1 MRNYKQNK
9 TKPKK
14 KNIYEP
20 NILLLLPSSNGFLII
35 LTSIHFSIMTKD
47 DIKLLL
53 SEDLSPYKL
62 TLLIVI
68 HLYLCNELPIPQL
81 ITLTQLIE
89 NKQQPRPHNLLSTH
103 NIIHSLSQLC
113 ELFNDMNVTK
123 QLLKCIWRI
132 NSIEQLENDYIN
144 NLIKRVKSVDLITL
158 NITPGST
165 NSGKVLSSKSLF
177 GSFILK
183 ICTSFNSLKFDES
196 FLLFQAFQ
204 QFREPTRQRYVE
216 LGGDIINENNNLG
229 DDPDRDLFTRLNNNL
244 IELGINNSISLSSLS
259 SPTLTSTP
267 TSTKIISVP
276 KYDFQQL
283 LDRQI
288 SLLETYGTP
297 TPQYLK
303 DIMMMMISP
312 NSNVGRIQ
320 NIQFNNLPSYYY
332 LRYLECLQISN
343 YNEAFASL
351 HQYFDY
357 MVSNNS
363 KYFYHFALISRA
375 SLHQYFGED
384 NKAMD
389 AIEEAISVARENKD
403 NSTLTYILSWLFNF
417 MKNKPELW
425 KNRQIFYNNNNN
437 NNNNESQLLDFLIK
451 KSKQISLLLYS
462 MSYNF
467 KTLYLLNNGDYQ
479 SCINSLIKSIFI
491 AINDDVKS
499 TFIKSAEL
507 AAIVWSK
514 LGEPILSEVYNE
526 IAIELTDSTIDQISL
541 FIRLN
546 FLKFL
551 QGNNNINETYNQLQ
565 NMKNK
570 VMITTDHSL
579 YNAIQIRMLI
589 ILIKINLQK
598 GKYNTSK
605 EIINLLLDTDLKDLE
620 LKHEVL
626 MLQVQLEMY
635 LQNYSHA
642 LELLA
647 SMHTTTTTTTTSSSQ
662 IYLIIRLNLLKCKI
676 FISSGNPY
684 RVFTL
689 LIQQIKIATK
699 CGFGMII
706 IEAKLLL
713 WKLLNDLKSF
723 TDARKLGEEIM
734 PQIFSLNQSE
744 FIAIA
749 YFELAR
755 SWSNDDDDDLVK
767 SGEYIKIAIDRFKQ
781 NSDLVML
788 KQCLQY
794 QVYLMNKYNQPQEME
809 LANRLL
815 NEITQELQNE
825 VEQGYIYN

>member
-1 MRNYKQNK
+1 
-9 TKPKK
+9 
-14 KNIYEP
+14 
-20 NILLLLPSSNGFLII
+20 
-35 LTSIHFSIMTKD
+35 
-47 DIKLLL
+47 
-53 SEDLSPYKL
+53 
-62 TLLIVI
+62 
-68 HLYLCNELPIPQL
+68 
-81 ITLTQLIE
+81 
-89 NKQQPRPHNLLSTH
+89 
-103 NIIHSLSQLC
+103 
-113 ELFNDMNVTK
+113 
-123 QLLKCIWRI
+123 
-132 NSIEQLENDYIN
+132 
-144 NLIKRVKSVDLITL
+144 
-158 NITPGST
+158 
-165 NSGKVLSSKSLF
+165 
-177 GSFILK
+177 
-183 ICTSFNSLKFDES
+183 
-196 FLLFQAFQ
+196 
-204 QFREPTRQRYVE
+204 
-216 LGGDIINENNNLG
+216 
-229 DDPDRDLFTRLNNNL
+229 
-244 IELGINNSISLSSLS
+244 
-259 SPTLTSTP
+259 
-267 TSTKIISVP
+267 
-276 KYDFQQL
+276 
-283 LDRQI
+283 
-288 SLLETYGTP
+288 
-297 TPQYLK
+297 
-303 DIMMMMISP
+303 
-312 NSNVGRIQ
+312 
-320 NIQFNNLPSYYY
+320 
-332 LRYLECLQISN
+332 
-343 YNEAFASL
+343 
-351 HQYFDY
+351 
-357 MVSNNS
+357 
-363 KYFYHFALISRA
+363 
-375 SLHQYFGED
+375 
-384 NKAMD
+384 
-389 AIEEAISVARENKD
+389 
-403 NSTLTYILSWLFNF
+403 
-417 MKNKPELW
+417 
-425 KNRQIFYNNNNN
+425 
-437 NNNNESQLLDFLIK
+437 
-451 KSKQISLLLYS
+451 

-467 KTLYLLNNGDYQ
+467 KTLYFLNNGDYQ

-662 IYLIIRLNLLKCKI
+662 IYLTIRLNLLKCKI

-755 SWSNDDDDDLVK
+755 SWSNDNDDDLVK

>member
-1 MRNYKQNK
+1 MSR
-9 TKPKK
+9 
-14 KNIYEP
+14 
-20 NILLLLPSSNGFLII
+20 
-35 LTSIHFSIMTKD
+35 D

-62 TLLIVI
+62 TLLILI
-68 HLYLCNELPIPQL
+68 HLYLCNKLPIPQL

-89 NKQQPRPHNLLSTH
+89 NKQPPTSNLLSTNNI
-103 NIIHSLSQLC
+103 NIIHSLERLC
-113 ELFNDMNVTK
+113 EIFNDLNVTK
-123 QLLKCIWRI
+123 QLLKCIWNI
-132 NSIEQLENDYIN
+132 HSLEQLENEYIN
-144 NLIKRVKSVDLITL
+144 SLIKQVKPADLITL

-165 NSGKVLSSKSLF
+165 NNKVLSSKSLF

-196 FLLFQAFQ
+196 LLLFQAFQ
-204 QFREPTRQRYVE
+204 EFREPTRQKYIIE
-216 LGGDIINENNNLG
+216 FGGSDMINDSNP
-229 DDPDRDLFTRLNNNL
+229 DSDSDPDKELFTKLNNNL
-244 IELGINNSISLSSLS
+244 IELGMKSHLS
-259 SPTLTSTP
+259 TH
-267 TSTKIISVP
+267 IIPVP

-288 SLLETYGTP
+288 SLLENYGTP

-303 DIMMMMISP
+303 DIMTMMISP

-320 NIQFNNLPSYYY
+320 NIHFNNLPSYYY
-332 LRYLECLQISN
+332 LRYLECLQTSN
-343 YNEAFASL
+343 YNEAFSAL

-425 KNRQIFYNNNNN
+425 NRQIFHNNSNNSN
-437 NNNNESQLLDFLIK
+437 NTHSEAHLLDFLIK
-451 KSKQISLLLYS
+451 KSKQVSFLLYS

-467 KTLYLLNNGDYQ
+467 ETLHLLHNGDR
-479 SCINSLIKSIFI
+479 SCMNSLIKSMFI
-491 AINDDVKS
+491 AINDVKP

-514 LGEPILSEVYNE
+514 IGEPILSEVYNE
-526 IAIELTDSTIDQISL
+526 IAVELTDKTTDKISL
-541 FIRLN
+541 VIRLN

-551 QGNNNINETYNQLQ
+551 QGNNINESYNELLKLKD
-565 NMKNK
+565 N
-570 VMITTDHSL
+570 VTSDHSL
-579 YNAIQIRMLI
+579 YNAIQMRLLI
-589 ILIKINLQK
+589 ILVKINLQK
-598 GKYNTSK
+598 GKYNVSK
-605 EIINLLLDTDLKDLE
+605 EIINVLLDTDLKDLE
-620 LKHEVL
+620 LKYEVL
-626 MLQVQLEMY
+626 ILQVELEMY

-647 SMHTTTTTTTTSSSQ
+647 NIHATNSNEV
-662 IYLIIRLNLLKCKI
+662 YLTIRLNLLKCKI

-684 RVFTL
+684 RIFTL
-689 LIQQIKIATK
+689 LIQQIKISSK
-699 CGFGMII
+699 CGFGMIV

-713 WKLLNDLKSF
+713 WKLLNDLQSYL
-723 TDARKLGEEIM
+723 DAKNLGQEIM
-734 PQIFSLNQSE
+734 PQIFSLNQSD
-744 FIAIA
+744 FIAKA
-749 YFELAR
+749 YFELSR
-755 SWSNDDDDDLVK
+755 SWNDEAK
-767 SGEYIKIAIDRFKQ
+767 SIEYIKIAIDKFKK

-788 KQCLQY
+788 NMALQY
-794 QVYLMNKYNQPQEME
+794 QVHLMNKHDSYPQQEKEKE
-809 LANRLL
+809 LANHILH
-815 NEITQELQNE
+815 EMTQELQNE
-825 VEQGYIYN
+825 IEKGYI